1 MIKKCSGCG
10 AKLQNTDPSKI
21 GYIPKMKNKNPKL
34 CERCFK
40 IIHYNDAK
48 VVSNIALEKK
58 IIKIVND
65 SNNYVLFL
73 IDFLNINSQTINI
86 FNEINRPKT
95 LIISKSDIIPSSLN
109 QNKIISWLHDYYQIK
124 TDIIFIS
131 SHKHQNINLIYNYLL
146 KNKIKITYLLG
157 FTNVGKSSLVNS
169 IISLVNLNHD
179 SITTSLV
186 PNTTLDFM
194 NIKINDNLTII
205 DSPGF
210 TLKDNIYNLDDLN
223 FVKKINPKKFLKPV
237 TYQLKENDSIMIEDK
252 IRIDNLNIKNNLTFY
267 FSNDIKI
274 MKIYHKEYLKNE
286 DKIYLEVPKDSD
298 IVIMGLGF
306 INVKKDCK
314 LNMYIHNPKLI
325 EVRKSFFI
333 KN

>member
-86 FNEINRPKT
+86 FNEIKRPKT

-124 TDIIFIS
+124 TDIIFS
-131 SHKHQNINLIYNYLL
+131 THKHQNINLIYNYLL